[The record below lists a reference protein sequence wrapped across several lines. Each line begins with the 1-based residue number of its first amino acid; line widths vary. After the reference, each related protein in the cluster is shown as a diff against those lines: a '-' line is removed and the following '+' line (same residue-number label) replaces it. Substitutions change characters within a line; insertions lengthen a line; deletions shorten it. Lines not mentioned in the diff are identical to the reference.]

1 MQRNRCT
8 SCGFVILKSALH
20 DPYLCRDCEYLMLE
34 TDERY
39 AYLDKT
45 WGVMNVNYKKP
56 SEEYD
61 FEDFFSRYDLDNYT
75 DLMHEFEDK

>member
-1 MQRNRCT
+1 
-8 SCGFVILKSALH
+8 
-20 DPYLCRDCEYLMLE
+20 
-34 TDERY
+34 
-39 AYLDKT
+39 
-45 WGVMNVNYKKP
+45 MNVNYKKP